1 MSSGP
6 TQNYD
11 DPTLDGWRPRPVL
24 AAGVRVFVVVLPP
37 AVAIVLGWV
46 AATWFPAA
54 RFGLNPWVW
63 LAAEV
68 AISTVVVLAL
78 GRLTRRLLP
87 LSALLAMALV
97 FPDQAP
103 SRLSVAIRTHSPA
116 ALRQRV
122 DDVRGGGCT
131 TDARNQAAHATE
143 LLALVAALSLHDHAT
158 RGHSE
163 RVQGYT
169 SLIADEMRLSEA
181 DAARLRWAALLHDIG
196 KLRIPAEV
204 LNNRGRPSES
214 DWEVLAT
221 HPHAGLDLAA
231 PLTEFLGE
239 WVAGISQHHERW
251 DGEGYP
257 LGLAGQQIH
266 LGARVIAVAD
276 TYDVITSTRSYKRAM
291 PASQARAEL
300 ARCSGS
306 QFDPAVVR
314 AFLAVSIGKLRLN
327 AGPLSAV
334 TGLPGIRNLGIE
346 NLAHGIGGAGAVLS
360 TGVAATTAAFGL
372 LLGGLASPA
381 LATGPGPTAEQGA
394 VVAAESPRPF
404 GPPGDATHHTAG
416 PTQPGPDP
424 QTAGDA
430 PTPED
435 SGGVTP
441 GGTAARRVER
451 RPDPDN
457 RLDRDHADGRRPTGN
472 PAHNTDHDIDPDNR
486 LDRHVRHRD
495 G

>member
-122 DDVRGGGCT
+122 DDVRGGGSTPPCAQPGG
-131 TDARNQAAHATE
+131 ARHRAAGPGRRA
-143 LLALVAALSLHDHAT
+143 VAARPRHPRALRAGPGIH
-158 RGHSE
+158 R
-163 RVQGYT
+163 R
-169 SLIADEMRLSEA
+169 LIADEMRLGEA

-204 LNNRGRPSES
+204 LNNQGRPSES
-214 DWEVLAT
+214 DWAVLAT

-300 ARCSGS
+300 ARCAGS

-327 AGPLSAV
+327 AGPLSAF

-430 PTPED
+430 P
-435 SGGVTP
+435 SRKTP
-441 GGTAARRVER
+441 GASHPAGPQQPGASSGA
-451 RPDPDN
+451 
-457 RLDRDHADGRRPTGN
+457 PTGPGSTATTPTTPSTAPPTTPTTTSTPTRSPR
-472 PAHNTDHDIDPDNR
+472 PARATP
-486 LDRHVRHRD
+486 
-495 G
+495 